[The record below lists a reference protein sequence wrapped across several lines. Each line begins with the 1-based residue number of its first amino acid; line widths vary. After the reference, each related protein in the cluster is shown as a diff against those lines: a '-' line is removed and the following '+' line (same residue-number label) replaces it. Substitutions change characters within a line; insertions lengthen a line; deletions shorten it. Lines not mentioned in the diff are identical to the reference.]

1 MPGASSMLAPVRLPV
16 RTRRAHGAA
25 LVALCLACVLHT
37 CTGTALSVPA
47 GASFATAIALPVA
60 AAGTAAPSEVA
71 SGPAAISALPLP
83 QADPPGL
90 APELAGRGAPP
101 AVAEAPAGGVSAWAN
116 VDQAHA
122 KGVQRF
128 GTWTLGRVLQVGVA
142 VVFVVLVVYFLLVSG
157 RQTLA
162 NWEEETHSS
171 EWRPFATAG
180 KQYGSAHLVDD
191 NPWREGSGLV
201 PMKMGGYA
209 PGSPALPPLASSQSR
224 VAPQDWDKLPSWA

>member
-1 MPGASSMLAPVRLPV
+1 MGPSGVRPD
-16 RTRRAHGAA
+16 RTRRCHAVALAA
-25 LVALCLACVLHT
+25 LCVACVLHT
-37 CTGTALSVPA
+37 CSGVALSVPA
-47 GASFATAIALPVA
+47 GASFATATALPVA
-60 AAGTAAPSEVA
+60 TAASAAADAEVA

-101 AVAEAPAGGVSAWAN
+101 AVAQAPAGGVSAWAN
-116 VDQAHA
+116 VDQAQA

-162 NWEEETHSS
+162 NWDEETHSS

-224 VAPQDWDKLPSWA
+224 VRVAVAGIHAAAAGL